1 MSAGLPGLG
10 LGGLFFVI
18 SALLA
23 PLFELQRMARGQ
35 SSAAAWRQVGRQFA
49 IAVSMIVAVDL
60 ALRALLFTA
69 GLLGAETDAGGAGL
83 TVLPLAPIG
92 ITTALLAAVVVGAK
106 ALQLVLRVSGGRRK
120 VAGGA
125 PRPLCPRP
133 CTCCAQAAR
142 G

>member
-23 PLFELQRMARGQ
+23 PLFELQRTARGQ
-35 SSAAAWRQVGRQFA
+35 SSRAAWRQVGRQFA

-60 ALRALLFTA
+60 ALRGLLFAA

-92 ITTALLAAVVVGAK
+92 ITTALLAVVVLGAK
-106 ALQLVLRVSGGRRK
+106 ALQLALRVSSGSRT
-120 VAGGA
+120 VARNA
-125 PRPLCPRP
+125 PRALCPRP
-133 CTCCAQAAR
+133 CTCCAQAR

>member
-23 PLFELQRMARGQ
+23 PLFELQRTARGQ
-35 SSAAAWRQVGRQFA
+35 SSTAAWRQVGRQFA
-49 IAVSMIVAVDL
+49 IAVTMIVAVDL
-60 ALRALLFTA
+60 ALRGLLFAA

-92 ITTALLAAVVVGAK
+92 ITTALLAVVVIAAK
-106 ALQLVLRVSGGRRK
+106 GLQLVLRVRGGSRT
-120 VAGGA
+120 VARNA
-125 PRPLCPRP
+125 PRALCPRP
-133 CTCCAQAAR
+133 CTCCAQAR